1 MVLEKIKKPSDIK
14 ALNNDEINKLA
25 SELREFIIE
34 KISKNGGHL
43 ASSLGVVELTIA
55 LYLSLNMPEDKIIWD
70 VGHQSYAHKILSGRK
85 DDFDELRQFGG
96 ISGFPKR
103 GESEYDAFNTGH
115 SSTSISAGLGIA
127 SARDLNNET
136 FNVVSVIGDG
146 AMTGGLAFE
155 ALNNA
160 SSLNSN
166 FIIIL
171 NDNNMSIGKNSG
183 GISHALTG
191 LRTSYSYLG
200 TKKIVQRILNKIP
213 IIGKPIIKII
223 LTAKNA
229 IKQLFANK
237 GMLFENLDIVY
248 LGPVD
253 GHDVFELKKII
264 ERAKTINRP
273 VLIHVKT
280 IKGKG
285 YKFAE
290 DNPEKFHGVNPFD
303 IKTGLPLIKSDKE
316 SYTKVFANKLCALAR
331 DNKKIVA
338 ITAAMADGTG
348 LSLFAK
354 EFPNR
359 FYDVGIAEEHAVT
372 FASGLSVGGMIP
384 VVAIYSSF
392 LQRAYDQIIHDTA
405 LQNLHVVFAIDRA
418 GLVGAD
424 GDTHQGNFDISYL
437 SSIPNMTVLAPKN
450 KYELEDMLSFAIDYK
465 GPIAIRYPRG
475 IAFDG
480 FENNRAKIELGKSE
494 ILIEG
499 KECAIFALGSQIST
513 ASHVLEK
520 IKSEYKKDWTLV
532 NARFAKPLDYTMID
546 ELCKNH
552 SYIITMEENVSNGGI
567 GDRLAYYVQENHK
580 NCKVIKISLPDT
592 YVEHGDVSVLRKALK
607 IDSDSIIDTFKK
619 YKII

>member
-1 MVLEKIKKPSDIK
+1 MVLEKIKKPNDIK
-14 ALNNDEINKLA
+14 NLSNSEINELS
-25 SELREFIIE
+25 SELREFILE

-55 LYLSLNMPEDKIIWD
+55 LYLSLNLPEDKVIWD
-70 VGHQSYAHKILSGRK
+70 VGHQSYAYKILSGRK
-85 DDFDELRQFGG
+85 DEFDELRQYGG

-103 GESEYDAFNTGH
+103 DESEYDAFNTGH

-127 SARDLNNET
+127 SARDMVGKNFT
-136 FNVVSVIGDG
+136 VVSVIGDG

-160 SSLNSN
+160 SSLKSN

-171 NDNNMSIGKNSG
+171 NDNNMSIGKSTG
-183 GISHALTG
+183 GMSHALTG
-191 LRTSYSYLG
+191 FRASYSYL
-200 TKKIVQRILNKIP
+200 TLKKKVKSILNKIP
-213 IIGKPIIKII
+213 LIGRPLIKII
-223 LTAKNA
+223 IAAKNA
-229 IKQLFANK
+229 VKQIFANE

-253 GHDVFELKKII
+253 GHDVYELKRII
-264 ERAKTINRP
+264 EKAKKIDRP

-285 YKFAE
+285 YKFAQE
-290 DNPEKFHGVNPFD
+290 NPEKFHGVNPFD
-303 IKTGLPLIKSDKE
+303 IKTGEPLVKSSKE
-316 SYTKVFANKLCALAR
+316 SYTKVFANKLCSLAKE
-331 DNKKIVA
+331 NKKIVA

-348 LSLFAK
+348 LSLFARK
-354 EFPNR
+354 FPDR

-372 FASGLSVGGMIP
+372 FAAGLSVGGMIP

-437 SSIPNMTVLAPKN
+437 TSIPNMTVLAPKN
-450 KYELEDMLSFAIDYK
+450 KYELEDMLEFAINYS

-480 FENNRAKIELGKSE
+480 FEEKRAKIELGKSE
-494 ILIEG
+494 ILVSG
-499 KECAIFALGSQIST
+499 SECAIFALGSQIST

-532 NARFAKPLDYTMID
+532 NARFAKPLDFNMID

-567 GDRLAYYVQENHK
+567 GDKIAYYVQENHK
-580 NCKVIKISLPDT
+580 NCRVIKISLPDT

-607 IDSDSIIDTFKK
+607 IDSDSIIETFKK

>member
-25 SELREFIIE
+25 IELREFIIE

-55 LYLSLNMPEDKIIWD
+55 LYLSLNLPEDKIIWD

-85 DDFDELRQFGG
+85 DEFDELRQFGG

-103 GESEYDAFNTGH
+103 DESEYDAFNTGH

-127 SARDLNNET
+127 SARDMLGKKFT
-136 FNVVSVIGDG
+136 IVSVIGDG

-160 SSLNSN
+160 SSLKSN

-171 NDNNMSIGKNSG
+171 NDNNMSIGKSTG
-183 GISHALTG
+183 GMSHALTG
-191 LRTSYSYLG
+191 FRASYSYLNL
-200 TKKIVQRILNKIP
+200 KKRVKNILNIIP
-213 IIGKPIIKII
+213 LIGKPLIKII
-223 LTAKNA
+223 IAAKNA
-229 IKQLFANK
+229 VKQIFANE

-253 GHDVFELKKII
+253 GHNVFELKKII
-264 ERAKTINRP
+264 ERAKTIDRP

-303 IKTGLPLIKSDKE
+303 IKTGEPLVKSTKE
-316 SYTKVFANKLCALAR
+316 SYTKVFANKLCSLASE
-331 DNKKIVA
+331 NEKIVA

-348 LSLFAK
+348 LSKFAK
-354 EFPNR
+354 KFPDR
-359 FYDVGIAEEHAVT
+359 FFDVGIAEEHAVT
-372 FASGLSVGGMIP
+372 FASGLAVGGMIP

-392 LQRAYDQIIHDTA
+392 LQRAYDQIIHDAA

-437 SSIPNMTVLAPKN
+437 TSIPNMIVLAPKN
-450 KYELEDMLSFAIDYK
+450 KYELEDMLEFAINYS

-480 FENNRAKIELGKSE
+480 FENNREKIELGKSE
-494 ILIEG
+494 ILIKG

-520 IKSEYKKDWTLV
+520 LKSEYKKEWTLV
-532 NARFAKPLDYTMID
+532 NARFAKPLDYNMID

-552 SYIITMEENVSNGGI
+552 SHIITMEENVSNGGI
-567 GDRLAYYVQENHK
+567 GDKIAYYVQENHK
-580 NCKVIKISLPDT
+580 DCKVIKISLPDD

-607 IDSDSIIDTFKK
+607 IDSDSIIETFKK